1 MPLRLHESINGKCTV
16 ERKFEEMG
24 DKFVLVD
31 INIEVEGIDT
41 KYQNLSPLHWRIGD
55 GKNPPLDISVNNHNK
70 IIRGINFFIADE
82 KILQKDI
89 HIESSIEKGVPVF
102 DNELWKNEEYYVDD
116 IGSVRYFQFK
126 NSICCILSEGKW
138 NLSLELEDN
147 LTLIFGIDNEVV
159 AIIVECLTAEEILIL
174 EKAHLI

>member
-1 MPLRLHESINGKCTV
+1 MRLTLHEIIKEKCKV

-31 INIEVEGIDT
+31 INVEVEGIST

-55 GKNPPLDISVNNHNK
+55 GKNPPLDISVNSHNK
-70 IIRGINFFIADE
+70 IIKGINFFIADE

-89 HIESSIEKGVPVF
+89 NIVTSIEKGVPVF
-102 DNELWKNEEYYVDD
+102 DNMLWKNGEYYIDNT
-116 IGSVRYFQFK
+116 GTVRYLQFE
-126 NSICCILSEGKW
+126 NSICCILSENKW
-138 NLSLELEDN
+138 NLSLELGDD
-147 LTLIFGIDNEVV
+147 LTLVFGIDNEVV
-159 AIIVECLTAEEILIL
+159 AIIVECLTAEEIFIL